1 MDFLHER
8 SLISELSICTYY
20 RSSSAIGR
28 IRDKWHRFAFDR
40 SLTKIC
46 NTIDNIIP

>member
-1 MDFLHER
+1 M
-8 SLISELSICTYY
+8 YY

-28 IRDKWHRFAFDR
+28 IRDKSHRFAFDR

-46 NTIDNIIP
+46 NRYLLYLDNIIGESGVRCATG